1 MQATETA
8 KNPVSLIVL
17 DAQAVSRCRVRRYQ
31 QVLLLTNMRQATHPT
46 TIYSLNK
53 LLRI

>member
-1 MQATETA
+1 MQPTETA
-8 KNPVSLIVL
+8 KNPVFLIVV
-17 DAQAVSRCRVRRYQ
+17 DAQAVSPCRVRRYQ
-31 QVLLLTNMRQATHPT
+31 QFLLLTNMEQATHPT